1 MDCELWQEFLHDAEG
16 PRPEQAIYPVLIIVI
31 VALNWSPI
39 DSALTRTDATS
50 VGGEDACSPASL
62 YFDRTAMN
70 TIVVVDTLHVRCVR
84 DGEGDG
90 ASEAEVKRWHGPVF
104 D

>member
-1 MDCELWQEFLHDAEG
+1 M
-16 PRPEQAIYPVLIIVI
+16 LIIVI

-62 YFDRTAMN
+62 YFDRTAMS
-70 TIVVVDTLHVRCVR
+70 TIVIPDTLHVRCVR
-84 DGEGDG
+84 DGVGDG
-90 ASEAEVKRWHGPVF
+90 ASEAVAKRWHGSVVV
-104 D
+104 